1 MRILTLDNIVYP
13 INNLPDEIDD
23 LRFCVLDNSDP
34 SDPDY
39 FFIPLIFLESFNSP
53 AAVLNIGPWK
63 MQVPLDWHVLIGDPE
78 IGDLEIMP
86 VTSIN
91 DRGFSAF
98 VYNPLTGFKPEF
110 FPVDI
115 STVYSDIKW
124 FFPKLRNGQL
134 LAMPLTDDPK
144 PPCAFFIKD
153 YSKQQSIIDVKK
165 VW

>member
-23 LRFCVLDNSDP
+23 LRFCILDNSDP

-98 VYNPLTGFKPEF
+98 TYNPLTGFKPEF
-110 FPVDI
+110 FPIDI
-115 STVYSDIKW
+115 SNVYSDIKW

-153 YSKQQSIIDVKK
+153 YSKQQGIIDVKK

>member
-23 LRFCVLDNSDP
+23 LRFCILDNSDP
-34 SDPDY
+34 QDPDY

-115 STVYSDIKW
+115 SNVYSDIKW

-144 PPCAFFIKD
+144 PPCVFFIKD